1 MRPALEPAGA
11 LGRLGQDLVRLRRRV
26 WAPVGALVLAG
37 LVALGLVSDDL
48 ALLDSLG
55 VIFMYVVLTQAWNV
69 LGGYGGYM
77 NFGMAAF
84 FGVGAYTTAVIG
96 HSWPVSPV
104 LATAAAGLASGL
116 FALVVGIPTLRLRGA
131 YFAIATLIVT
141 FAVELVALNAPFTQG
156 SLGIYLKV
164 LPLSP
169 LQTEQLFYFVF
180 LGLMLAATVIVFLI
194 ERSHFG
200 WALVA
205 VREDENAAE
214 VLGVRTT
221 RVKILALLLGAVM
234 AGIVGGIYSYRVLY
248 IEPAGTFAID
258 TSLNVVLMAVLGGA
272 GFWQGPL
279 IGAPVV
285 MAVGDVLRV
294 AVASEVNRLIFGA
307 ILVAVAL
314 FAPNGVMGF
323 LRGVRGRRFTI

>member
-1 MRPALEPAGA
+1 MRGLARWWL
-11 LGRLGQDLVRLRRRV
+11 DLRQLRPRV
-26 WAPVGALVLAG
+26 WVPIAG
-37 LVALGLVSDDL
+37 LVLLGLVVLGLASDDL

-84 FGVGAYTTAVIG
+84 FGVGAYTTAVIS
-96 HSWPVSPV
+96 HDWSVSPV
-104 LATAAAGLASGL
+104 LATIAAGLASGL
-116 FALVVGIPTLRLRGA
+116 FALVVGVPTLRLRGA

-141 FAVELVALNAPFTQG
+141 FAAELVALNAPLTQG
-156 SLGIYLKV
+156 ALGIYLKV

-194 ERSHFG
+194 EHSHFG

-234 AGIVGGIYSYRVLY
+234 AGVVGGIYSYRVLY
-248 IEPAGTFAID
+248 IEPTGTFTID

-279 IGAPVV
+279 IGAPVI
-285 MAVGDVLRV
+285 MAVGDVLRI
-294 AVASEVNRLIFGA
+294 AVANEVNRLIFGA
-307 ILVAVAL
+307 ILVVVAL

-323 LRGVRGRRFTI
+323 LRGIRGRRFTI